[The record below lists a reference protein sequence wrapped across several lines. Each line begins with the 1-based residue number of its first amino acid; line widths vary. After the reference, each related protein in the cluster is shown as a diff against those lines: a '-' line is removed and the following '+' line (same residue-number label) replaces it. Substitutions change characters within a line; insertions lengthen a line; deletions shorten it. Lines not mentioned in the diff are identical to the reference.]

1 MTDASGRFEMDG
13 LGEGTGNIFL
23 RDHPGAG
30 PWTYRAVKDAELR
43 PGETTEVEIELIEGI
58 LVEGKVID
66 LDTDRPLK
74 GAHVGL
80 YGPIRPRS
88 GAAIIGDTTDEEGRY
103 RFRLPPGECYI
114 YVAGPPAGY
123 DRLPG
128 DGSSQTVDIPAGPRH
143 VPLAVPPIPLRK
155 NCDG

>member
-1 MTDASGRFEMDG
+1 MDG

-43 PGETTEVEIELIEGI
+43 PGETTGVEIELIEGV

-74 GAHVGL
+74 GAHLGL

-88 GAAIIGDTTDEEGRY
+88 GAAIIGDETDDEGRY

-114 YVAGPPAGY
+114 YVMGPPPGY

-128 DGSSQTVDIPAGPRH
+128 GASSQTVDIPAGPRN

-155 NCDG
+155 NRDG